1 MKKIIAIILILV
13 TIFSVTSCGDREYD
27 EAIVL
32 AEAKRLIPETVL
44 LNDIFWGKGIDY
56 IEDLN
61 TASGY
66 YYMADPLYLI
76 INGFETIDE
85 LKEMT
90 REVYSTSYCE
100 SIFSAV
106 FDAANDPDEGFVG
119 LVRYYQKYSDA
130 EMKEPE
136 CIMVYSRAIVL
147 LGDEV
152 EYLYDTMK
160 VTGSKKEKVYVSLSV
175 KVTRG
180 DKSQIREISVGLIE
194 EKDIGW
200 RIDTPTYITYYEEP
214 TE

>member
-1 MKKIIAIILILV
+1 MKKAVSLILIFIILL
-13 TIFSVTSCGDREYD
+13 SVTSCGDREYD
-27 EAIVL
+27 ENTVL
-32 AEAKRLIPETVL
+32 TEAKRLIPETVM

-56 IEDLN
+56 VKDES

-66 YYMADPLYLI
+66 YYMADPIYLKI
-76 INGFETIDE
+76 AGFETVDE
-85 LKEMT
+85 IKDMT
-90 REVYSTSYCE
+90 RLVFSSSYCE

-106 FDAANDPDEGFVG
+106 FSSISDTDGIQG
-119 LVRYYQKYSDA
+119 LTRYYQKYSDL

-147 LGDEV
+147 LSDEV

-160 VTGSKKEKVYVSLSV
+160 VVGSVKETVYVTLSV

-180 DKSQIREISVGLIE
+180 EKSQIREIKVGLIE
-194 EKDIGW
+194 EENIGW